1 MLQKDKSVKTQ
12 NRSGAEKV
20 SFFHSIRFRI
30 TVLISAIVLGMTCI
44 LLLFNTFFVEPY
56 YLRTKRRDMAA
67 AYSAVNSVMNDYMS
81 GDTSKDDATKQL
93 DQMVSPYSVNLL
105 IIDSSW
111 QVIYSNTRDAGMMLK
126 KVQDTVLGG
135 IPFHDGDEDGGS
147 VTIIEKT
154 DSYTLQKSYDSRL
167 NDNFYELWGTY
178 GNGTTVLMRMPLL
191 SVRDT
196 IDMTNRFIQIAG
208 VLIFII
214 GVLAASGFS
223 GLISRPIKHLS
234 EIASRMSSLD
244 FNARYEGHDKSEIGV
259 LGQKM
264 NEMSGNLEEVIGEL
278 KSANTQLQ
286 RDIERKTQIDNM
298 RKEFLS
304 NVSHDLKTPIALI
317 QGYAEGL
324 RDGIAD
330 DPDSSAYY
338 CDVILDEAKKMNI
351 MVRRLLDLNQIEF
364 GNEKPVM
371 KRFDLAQLLHDCV
384 AANRLTAQKDG
395 IELTYEGPES
405 GIDAWSD
412 ETKVDEMIT
421 NYLSNAIHYAS
432 GRKQV
437 RVWETDEAGNRRVHV
452 FNTGAQIPEEETD
465 RIWEKFYKIDK
476 ARTLEYGGNGIGLSI
491 VKAICDSYGKQC
503 GVLNHPDGVEF
514 WFDVDGSALSGQS
527 SIEDAGGRENGGAQ
541 PRTACR

>member
-1 MLQKDKSVKTQ
+1 MLHTIRTSRSQRSEESV
-12 NRSGAEKV
+12 RL
-20 SFFHSIRFRI
+20 FHSIRFRI
-30 TVLISAIVLGMTCI
+30 TVLITAIVLSMTCT
-44 LLLFNTFFVEPY
+44 LLLLNTFFVEPY
-56 YLRTKRRDMAA
+56 YLRTKRRDMAD
-67 AYSAVNSVMNDYMS
+67 AYGAVNSVMNEYMGGS
-81 GDTSKDDATKQL
+81 LSKDDATARL
-93 DQMVSPYSVNLL
+93 DQMVSPYSVDLL

-111 QVIYSNTRDAGMMLK
+111 QIIYSNSRDAGIMLK

-135 IPFHDGDEDGGS
+135 YPFRGNFDAGS
-147 VTIIEKT
+147 STTIIEKT
-154 DSYTLQKSYDSRL
+154 DAYTLQKSYDSRL

-178 GNGTTVLMRMPLL
+178 GNGTTVLIRMPLL

-196 IDMTNRFIQIAG
+196 IIMTNRFIQISG
-208 VLIFII
+208 VLIFVV
-214 GVLAASGFS
+214 GLLAASGFS
-223 GLISRPIKHLS
+223 GLISNPIKHLS

-264 NEMSGNLEEVIGEL
+264 NEMSRNLEETIGEL
-278 KSANTQLQ
+278 KSANMELQ

-330 DPDSSAYY
+330 DPESSAYY
-338 CDVILDEAKKMNI
+338 CDVILDEAKKMNT

-364 GNEKPVM
+364 GSEKPVM
-371 KRFDLAQLLHDCV
+371 KRFDLARLLHDCV
-384 AANRLTAQKDG
+384 SANRLTAGQNG
-395 IELTYEGPES
+395 IDLTYEGPES

-432 GRKQV
+432 GRKQI
-437 RVWETDEAGNRRVHV
+437 RVWETDEGPDRRVHV
-452 FNTGAQIPEEETD
+452 FNTGAQIPEEEQD
-465 RIWEKFYKIDK
+465 KIWEKFYKIDK

-491 VKAICDSYGKQC
+491 IKAICDSYGKPC

-514 WFDVDGSALSGQS
+514 WFDVDGSAMNAS
-527 SIEDAGGRENGGAQ
+527 DARAQ
-541 PRTACR
+541 DAR